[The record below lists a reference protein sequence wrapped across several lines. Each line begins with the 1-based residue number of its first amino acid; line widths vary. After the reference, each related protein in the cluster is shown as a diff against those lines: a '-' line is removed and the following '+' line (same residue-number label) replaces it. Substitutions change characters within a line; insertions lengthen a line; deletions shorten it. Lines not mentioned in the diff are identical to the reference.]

1 MERARCV
8 RDSDVRRT
16 TGVTLL
22 RPAEIARTHGTGNSH
37 ADCRPSRSAAGLDSP
52 ATALVHDV
60 LGTPGSPL
68 EPALRADMEQRFGHD
83 FATVRIHA
91 GARAAR
97 SAAAVASLAY
107 TVGDHVVLGSAIS
120 PGAEG
125 RRVLAHELVHT
136 IQQRGTVP
144 LGSGPVAL
152 SAPSDAGEAEAE
164 TLAQSALQMAVPRD
178 ERAEAG
184 VEPARP
190 TSRRNEQAVVGAVP
204 SMRLQRAA
212 IHSGTILDEGSCE
225 HLACNSKWA
234 CPDASGVECP
244 EGTRNAFKDK
254 KTKYSPLF
262 TCDIE
267 CDKKTE
273 GCSDSAHWMAI
284 PHSRFALGK
293 CRQDLVICAGGRF
306 THAAVRDR
314 SEREAWEVGH
324 GVQDSLAVSPYATIK
339 GAIYGDENDA
349 AFKTDARCGN
359 AKKAGKPD
367 AGSGGAEAERPSGD
381 AGTLNSDAGIGAAVR
396 EADQD

>member
-8 RDSDVRRT
+8 RDSDGQPK
-16 TGVTLL
+16 TGVTSL
-22 RPAEIARTHGTGNSH
+22 RLAEVARTHDTGNSH
-37 ADCRPSRSAAGLDSP
+37 TDCQLSTCATGLGSP
-52 ATALVHDV
+52 AAALVRDV
-60 LGTPGSPL
+60 LGTPGSPM

-83 FATVRIHA
+83 FTTVRIHA
-91 GARAAR
+91 DARAAR
-97 SAAAVASLAY
+97 SAAEVASLAY

-136 IQQRGTVP
+136 IQQRGRGP
-144 LGSGPVAL
+144 LGSGP
-152 SAPSDAGEAEAE
+152 
-164 TLAQSALQMAVPRD
+164 
-178 ERAEAG
+178 
-184 VEPARP
+184 
-190 TSRRNEQAVVGAVP
+190 
-204 SMRLQRAA
+204 LQRAA
-212 IHSGTILDEGSCE
+212 IHAGTILDEGSCE

-244 EGTRNAFKDK
+244 VGTRNAFKDK

-273 GCSDSAHWMAI
+273 GCSDSANWMAI
-284 PHSRFALGK
+284 PHSRFAFSK

-324 GVQDSLAVSPYATIK
+324 GVQDSLAVSPYATFK
-339 GAIYGDENDA
+339 GAIYSDENDA
-349 AFKTDARCGN
+349 AFKSDARCGN
-359 AKKAGKPD
+359 AKDAGKPD
-367 AGSGGAEAERPSGD
+367 AGSGAADAGRQSGD
-381 AGTLNSDAGIGAAVR
+381 AGTTIDSDAGLGAAVR
-396 EADQD
+396 GPDQE